1 MGGDAEPVGH
11 LGHTVTTIRHLTNRF
26 NLEFFG
32 IAFAAH
38 GYLSGC
44 HFGWLKG
51 VANWW
56 RFIMRSSQGKKYQP
70 MLIILGDISDSLYG
84 KWEA

>member
-11 LGHTVTTIRHLTNRF
+11 LGHTVTTISHLTNRL

-32 IAFAAH
+32 IVFAAH

-56 RFIMRSSQGKKYQP
+56 RFSRTTGIATAVAEEKHQLLSR
-70 MLIILGDISDSLYG
+70 IS
-84 KWEA
+84 

>member
-1 MGGDAEPVGH
+1 LIICIGLMLLGIRAKLPDPGVQTVSGDTETISH
-11 LGHTVTTIRHLTNRF
+11 LGHTVTTISHLTNCL

-38 GYLSGC
+38 GYLSDC

-51 VANWW
+51 V
-56 RFIMRSSQGKKYQP
+56 
-70 MLIILGDISDSLYG
+70 
-84 KWEA
+84 